1 MKQGSRG
8 AATAGRLVRGML
20 AAAATAMLLILPAGS
35 AAAHAELRSSDPAPG
50 AVLAAQ
56 PSAITLTFSEPVEV
70 NDDVIEVFDD
80 RFNRV
85 DVGHPSS
92 SDPQQAVIEF
102 GLRSGLAEGTYTVN
116 WSAGSADTHLESGSY
131 QFSVGHASVVR
142 GTAPENGRND
152 LAGVL
157 LGVLRWAGYVGLLL
171 GPGVL
176 LVTLG
181 QWPAG
186 LADRRA
192 RALTITGLS
201 LLALST
207 VGTMVLQGIWAS
219 GEPFSALW
227 SAPDKLDT
235 HSRRFDQVYA
245 LRSYLLLGFAVALVA
260 ALSRSAHAPTRPR
273 RVLLGAAT
281 VSTVALVA
289 TWPLAGHSASGDG
302 SEVAMAANFVHTL
315 AMTVWLGGLAL
326 ILVALRPAERAPDL
340 AAVLPRFSR
349 VALASVAA
357 LVVTGVFMAW
367 REVGTVN
374 ALTGSA
380 FGGLL
385 LVKLSGVAALIP
397 VSNLARRWVKRHLPA
412 GTPGMPVPRPDP
424 PDQSLAPTPTKSLLT
439 GLMAEA
445 TIASGVLVVTAALVV
460 IAPPR

>member
-1 MKQGSRG
+1 MKQSSQG
-8 AATAGRLVRGML
+8 AATAGAFVRGIF
-20 AAAATAMLLILPAGS
+20 AAAVTALLLILTAGS

-50 AVLAAQ
+50 AVLPAQ
-56 PSAITLTFSEPVEV
+56 PAAITLTFSEPVEV

-102 GLRSGLAEGTYTVN
+102 RLRAGLAEGTYTVS
-116 WSAGSADTHLESGSY
+116 WSASASDTHLESGSY

-142 GTAPENGRND
+142 GTAPESGRNQV
-152 LAGVL
+152 AGVL
-157 LGVLRWAGYVGLLL
+157 LGVLRWTGYLGLLL

-176 LVTLG
+176 LVTLA

-186 LADRRA
+186 LSDRRT
-192 RALTITGLS
+192 RTLTITGLT

-207 VGTMVLQGIWAS
+207 LGTMVLQGIWAS

-245 LRSYLLLGFAVALVA
+245 LRSYLVLGFAGALIA
-260 ALSRSAHAPTRPR
+260 ALSRAVLTPTRSR

-302 SEVAMAANFVHTL
+302 SEVAMAANLVHTL

-326 ILVALRPAERAPDL
+326 ILVALRPAERASDL

-349 VALASVAA
+349 VALGSVAA

-367 REVGTVN
+367 REVGSVN
-374 ALTGSA
+374 ALTGST

-385 LVKLSGVAALIP
+385 LVKLSGVAILIL
-397 VSNLARRWVKRHLPA
+397 VSNLARRWVNRHLPVS
-412 GTPGMPVPRPDP
+412 TPRMPAPGLDP
-424 PDQSLAPTPTKSLLT
+424 PDPSVAPAPAKTLLT

-445 TIASGVLVVTAALVV
+445 TIASGVLAVTAALVV